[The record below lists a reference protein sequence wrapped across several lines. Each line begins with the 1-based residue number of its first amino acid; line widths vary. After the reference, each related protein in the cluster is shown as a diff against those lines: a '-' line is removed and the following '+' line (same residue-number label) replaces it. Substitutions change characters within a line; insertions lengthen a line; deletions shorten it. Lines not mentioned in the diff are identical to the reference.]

1 MLRPDVAGASSRGRF
16 RSGYPRGSILSH
28 AKAGLLE
35 PGVHHSLPV
44 HPTQLYDSLA
54 GLILFCILI
63 YIRHHKRF
71 HGQVFIW
78 WMFLYPLFRS
88 TVEIFR
94 GDNVERGF
102 LVDIVVEPLN
112 RLLGFEAGSV
122 TFLSTSQFISLGMMT
137 TAMIILIRQRN
148 VRPTTGRP
156 SGQDSS

>member
-1 MLRPDVAGASSRGRF
+1 MVFSQ
-16 RSGYPRGSILSH
+16 H

-35 PGVHHSLPV
+35 AGAHHSLPV

-54 GLILFCILI
+54 GLILFCVLI
-63 YIRHHKRF
+63 YIRHNKRF

-78 WMFLYPLFRS
+78 LMFLYPLFRS

-102 LVDIVVEPLN
+102 LIDLVVEPLN

-137 TAMIILIRQRN
+137 TALVILWRQRKARPAS
-148 VRPTTGRP
+148 VR
-156 SGQDSS
+156 SANLDSP